1 MNGGTESGGPLAH
14 RTTRGTRGAVRNV
27 QVATQRLH
35 SQCALQTATATPH
48 QLQLLV
54 VPCCGSW
61 LLAPAAA
68 RLGPFSSGTRSGPQR
83 RKYNKTNNNQF
94 RYTQGLFVAGKYRGK
109 SKNQMDS
116 VIWLRVFGE

>member
-27 QVATQRLH
+27 QVATQACTA
-35 SQCALQTATATPH
+35 QCALQTATATPH

-68 RLGPFSSGTRSGPQR
+68 RRGPFSSGTRSDR
-83 RKYNKTNNNQF
+83 REESIIRPTIIS
-94 RYTQGLFVAGKYRGK
+94 FVIHKAFLLLVNTEVKVKIRW
-109 SKNQMDS
+109 
-116 VIWLRVFGE
+116 IA